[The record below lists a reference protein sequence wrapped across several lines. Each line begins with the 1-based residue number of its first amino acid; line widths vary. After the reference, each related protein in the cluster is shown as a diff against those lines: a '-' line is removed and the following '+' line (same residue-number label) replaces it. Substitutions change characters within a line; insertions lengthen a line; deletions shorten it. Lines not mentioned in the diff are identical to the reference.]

1 MAAFPEAL
9 QKEMALMSGYT
20 EGRPVESV
28 YVGGGTPS
36 LYSPKD
42 IPLPD
47 PALFP
52 MTGNLDTL
60 PEITLEVNPE
70 DVTETFVVELKKTPF
85 NRISLG
91 VQSFIEEELR
101 YLQRYHSA
109 GQSLNAIRLL
119 KEAGFHNLSI
129 DLIFGLPGSDEASL
143 RSNLE
148 KVFSMEIP
156 HFSAYALTVEE
167 GTPLAWM
174 IRKQRKLPPEDEV
187 QARQFLR
194 IMHLARENGYEQYEI
209 SNFALNGH
217 YARHNTGYWQGTPY
231 LGLGP
236 SAHSYNGW
244 SRRWNGSGLNAYIE
258 AMKKGEP
265 LFEEEILST
274 LQQYNEYVMT
284 SLRTMWGC
292 SLQRIEEDFGF
303 KFQEFIIRRINIYLR
318 NGWMEEKNG
327 YLFLTDEG
335 KLRADGIAAALFMD
349 DGKSY

>member
-1 MAAFPEAL
+1 MALFPEAL
-9 QKEMALMSGYT
+9 RQEMALTAGYL
-20 EGRPVESV
+20 EGRPVESI

-36 LYSPKD
+36 LFSPKE

-52 MTGNLDTL
+52 ITGKGNAP

-70 DVTETFVVELKKTPF
+70 DVTETFVIELAETPF

-91 VQSFIEEELR
+91 VQSFIAEELR
-101 YLQRYHSA
+101 YLQRHHSA
-109 GQSLNAIRLL
+109 GQSLHAIRLL

-143 RSNLE
+143 RMNLE
-148 KVFSMEIP
+148 KTFSLEIP
-156 HFSAYALTVEE
+156 HFSGYALTVEE
-167 GTPLAWM
+167 RTPLAWL
-174 IRKQRKLPPEDEV
+174 IRKHRKLPPEDDI
-187 QARQFLR
+187 QAGQFMLL
-194 IMHLARENGYEQYEI
+194 MKLAREYGYEQYEI
-209 SNFALNGH
+209 SNFALDGR
-217 YARHNTGYWQGTPY
+217 YARHNSGYWQGTPY

-244 SRRWNGSGLNAYIE
+244 SRRWNVSGVTDYLE
-258 AMKKGEP
+258 AMKKGKP

-274 LQQYNEYVMT
+274 TQQYNEYVMT
-284 SLRTMWGC
+284 SLRTRWGC
-292 SLQRIEEDFGF
+292 SMQKIGKDFGPA
-303 KFQEFIIRRINIYLR
+303 FQDFITRRMNVYVR

-327 YLFLTDEG
+327 CLYLTDEG

-349 DGKSY
+349 DGKS